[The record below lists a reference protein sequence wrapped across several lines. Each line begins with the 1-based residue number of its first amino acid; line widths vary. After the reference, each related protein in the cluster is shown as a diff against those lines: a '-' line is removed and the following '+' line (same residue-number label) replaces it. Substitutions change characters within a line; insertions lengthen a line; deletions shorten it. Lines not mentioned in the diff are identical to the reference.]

1 VHDPETNLIPRA
13 IAAARGDLPELELF
27 GTDYPTPDGSAVRDY
42 IHVTDLASAHLKA
55 LAWLDEG
62 GASGAYNLGTG
73 QAHSVREVI
82 GAVERAGR
90 CKVPV
95 KESPRRAG
103 DPPMLVADAS
113 RAGRELRWVPEYSL
127 EKIVETA
134 WRWHPFPQQRAR
146 A

>member
-1 VHDPETNLIPRA
+1 
-13 IAAARGDLPELELF
+13 LPELELF

-42 IHVTDLASAHLKA
+42 IHVTDLASAHLRA
-55 LAWLDEG
+55 LARLEKG

-73 QAHSVREVI
+73 RGNSVREVI
-82 GAVERAGR
+82 GAVEQAGR

-113 RAGRELRWVPEYSL
+113 RAGRELGWVPEYSL

-134 WRWHPFPQQRAR
+134 WRWYTHFRSTAY
-146 A
+146 

>member
-1 VHDPETNLIPRA
+1 
-13 IAAARGDLPELELF
+13 LPELELF

-55 LAWLDEG
+55 LARLDKG
-62 GASGAYNLGTG
+62 SASGAYNLGTG
-73 QAHSVREVI
+73 RGHSVREVI
-82 GAVERAGR
+82 GAVEQVGG

-113 RAGRELRWVPEYSL
+113 RAGRELKWVPEYSSL
-127 EKIVETA
+127 EKIVEAA
-134 WRWHPFPQQRAR
+134 WRWYTHSRSSAPVPEETRHQ
-146 A
+146 